1 MEEEKKEEEII
12 DEVSIR
18 CKVDYGW
25 MDRWMDGRTGRW
37 FKGCPRQRERLLP
50 EIAMTS

>member
-1 MEEEKKEEEII
+1 MGLGTIFEEDLATPRSNVEEEKKEEEII

-25 MDRWMDGRTGRW
+25 MDRWMDGRMD
-37 FKGCPRQRERLLP
+37 E
-50 EIAMTS
+50 